1 MLSLLAIT
9 GIGFFTIFSI
19 RKFMQSQQELNPK
32 TKDRLKKLW
41 EVAQIAMRE
50 RKYLPAEKALLT
62 IIKIDNK
69 NAPAYNRLG
78 ILCAK
83 QKEFEDALQCFEV
96 ASSIEPK
103 PSSLHNLGLLYYE
116 TGKFAKAAIAFEKA
130 LEQEKIAARYIAY
143 AKVMTK
149 INDKK
154 AVVKALEKAVE
165 LEQNPQTLSLLA
177 EAYTEVD
184 DIVAAEETRKKL
196 EHVTIPKV
204 DKPKGPRKRPK
215 F

>member
-1 MLSLLAIT
+1 MLAIT
-9 GIGFFTIFSI
+9 GIGFFAIFSI
-19 RKFMQSQQELNPK
+19 QQYSKSQQELHPQ

-41 EVAQIAMRE
+41 EVAQLAMRDK
-50 RKYLPAEKALLT
+50 KYMPAEKALLT

-78 ILCAK
+78 ILYAK
-83 QKEFEDALQCFEV
+83 QNEFEDALQCFEV

-116 TGKFAKAAIAFEKA
+116 TGKFEKAAVAFEKA
-130 LEQEKIAARYIAY
+130 LEQEKIATRYIAY

-149 INDKK
+149 IKDKK

-177 EAYTEVD
+177 EAYTDVD

-196 EHVTIPKV
+196 EHVTIPKIQ
-204 DKPKGPRKRPK
+204 KPKGPRKRPK

>member
-1 MLSLLAIT
+1 MLAIT

-32 TKDRLKKLW
+32 TKDRLKNLW

-78 ILCAK
+78 ILYAK

-177 EAYTEVD
+177 EAYIEVD

>member
-9 GIGFFTIFSI
+9 GIGIFVIFSI
-19 RKFMQSQQELNPK
+19 QQYSKSQQELHPQ

-41 EVAQIAMRE
+41 EVAQLAMRDK
-50 RKYLPAEKALLT
+50 KYMPAEKALLT

-78 ILCAK
+78 ILYAK

-116 TGKFAKAAIAFEKA
+116 TGKFEKAAVAFEKA
-130 LEQEKIAARYIAY
+130 LEQEKIATRYIAY

-149 INDKK
+149 IKDKK

-177 EAYTEVD
+177 EAYADVD

-196 EHVTIPKV
+196 EHVTIPKIQ
-204 DKPKGPRKRPK
+204 KPKGPRKRPK

>member
-32 TKDRLKKLW
+32 TKDRLKNLW

-78 ILCAK
+78 ILYAK

-177 EAYTEVD
+177 EAYIEVD
-184 DIVAAEETRKKL
+184 DIATQ
-196 EHVTIPKV
+196 TPKV
-204 DKPKGPRKRPK
+204 LITDYLISKRLLNSK
-215 F
+215 N

>member
-1 MLSLLAIT
+1 M
-9 GIGFFTIFSI
+9 
-19 RKFMQSQQELNPK
+19 
-32 TKDRLKKLW
+32 
-41 EVAQIAMRE
+41 
-50 RKYLPAEKALLT
+50 PAEKALLT

-78 ILCAK
+78 ILYAK

-116 TGKFAKAAIAFEKA
+116 TGKFEKAAVAFEKA
-130 LEQEKIAARYIAY
+130 LEQEKIATRYIAY

-149 INDKK
+149 IKDKK

-177 EAYTEVD
+177 EAYTDVD

-196 EHVTIPKV
+196 EHVTIPKIP
-204 DKPKGPRKRPK
+204 KSKGPRKRPK

>member
-32 TKDRLKKLW
+32 TKDRLKNLW

-78 ILCAK
+78 ILYAK

-177 EAYTEVD
+177 EA
-184 DIVAAEETRKKL
+184 
-196 EHVTIPKV
+196 
-204 DKPKGPRKRPK
+204 
-215 F
+215 

>member
-1 MLSLLAIT
+1 LLAIT
-9 GIGFFTIFSI
+9 GIGIFVIFSI
-19 RKFMQSQQELNPK
+19 QQYSKSQQELHPQ

-41 EVAQIAMRE
+41 EVAQLAMRDK
-50 RKYLPAEKALLT
+50 KYMPAEKALLT

-78 ILCAK
+78 ILYAK

-116 TGKFAKAAIAFEKA
+116 TGKFEKAAVAFEKA
-130 LEQEKIAARYIAY
+130 LEQEKIATRYIAY

-149 INDKK
+149 IKDKK

-177 EAYTEVD
+177 EAYADVD

-196 EHVTIPKV
+196 EHVTIPKIQ
-204 DKPKGPRKRPK
+204 KPKGPRKRPK

>member
-1 MLSLLAIT
+1 MS
-9 GIGFFTIFSI
+9 
-19 RKFMQSQQELNPK
+19 
-32 TKDRLKKLW
+32 
-41 EVAQIAMRE
+41 
-50 RKYLPAEKALLT
+50 
-62 IIKIDNK
+62 
-69 NAPAYNRLG
+69 
-78 ILCAK
+78 
-83 QKEFEDALQCFEV
+83 
-96 ASSIEPK
+96 
-103 PSSLHNLGLLYYE
+103 
-116 TGKFAKAAIAFEKA
+116 
-130 LEQEKIAARYIAY
+130 EQVPVYVISVAARYIAY

-204 DKPKGPRKRPK
+204 DKPNGPRKRPK

>member
-1 MLSLLAIT
+1 LD
-9 GIGFFTIFSI
+9 FSRYFLFSNI
-19 RKFMQSQQELNPK
+19 HKSQQELHPQ

-41 EVAQIAMRE
+41 EVAQLAMRDK
-50 RKYLPAEKALLT
+50 KYMPAEKALLT

-78 ILCAK
+78 ILYAK

-116 TGKFAKAAIAFEKA
+116 TGKFEKAAVAFEKA
-130 LEQEKIAARYIAY
+130 LEQEKIATRYIAY

-149 INDKK
+149 IKDKK

-196 EHVTIPKV
+196 RACDDSE
-204 DKPKGPRKRPK
+204 GRRSRKARGSDLSSRK
-215 F
+215 A

>member
-1 MLSLLAIT
+1 MLAIT
-9 GIGFFTIFSI
+9 GIGFFAIFSI
-19 RKFMQSQQELNPK
+19 QQYSKSQQELHPQ

-41 EVAQIAMRE
+41 EVAQLAMRDK
-50 RKYLPAEKALLT
+50 KYMPAEKALLT

-78 ILCAK
+78 ILYAK

-116 TGKFAKAAIAFEKA
+116 TGKFEKAAVAFEKA
-130 LEQEKIAARYIAY
+130 LEQEKIATRYIAY

-149 INDKK
+149 IKDKK

-177 EAYTEVD
+177 EAYTDVD

-196 EHVTIPKV
+196 EHVTIPKIP
-204 DKPKGPRKRPK
+204 KSKGPRKRPK

>member
-1 MLSLLAIT
+1 MLAIT
-9 GIGFFTIFSI
+9 GIGIFVIFSI
-19 RKFMQSQQELNPK
+19 QQYSKSQQELHPQ

-41 EVAQIAMRE
+41 EVAQLAMRDK
-50 RKYLPAEKALLT
+50 KYMPAEKALLT

-78 ILCAK
+78 ILYAK

-116 TGKFAKAAIAFEKA
+116 TGKFEKAAVAFEKA
-130 LEQEKIAARYIAY
+130 LEQEKIATRYIAY

-149 INDKK
+149 IKDKK

-177 EAYTEVD
+177 EAYADVD

-196 EHVTIPKV
+196 EHVTIPKIQ
-204 DKPKGPRKRPK
+204 KPKGPRKRPK

>member
-9 GIGFFTIFSI
+9 GIGFFAIFSI
-19 RKFMQSQQELNPK
+19 QQYSKSQQELHPQ

-41 EVAQIAMRE
+41 EVAQLAMRDK
-50 RKYLPAEKALLT
+50 KYMPAEKALLT

-78 ILCAK
+78 ILYAK

-116 TGKFAKAAIAFEKA
+116 TGKFEKAAVAFEKA
-130 LEQEKIAARYIAY
+130 LEQEKIATRYIAY

-149 INDKK
+149 IKDKK

-177 EAYTEVD
+177 EAYTDVD

-196 EHVTIPKV
+196 EHVTIPKIP
-204 DKPKGPRKRPK
+204 KSKGPRKRPK

>member
-32 TKDRLKKLW
+32 TKDRLKNLW

-78 ILCAK
+78 ILYAK

-116 TGKFAKAAIAFEKA
+116 TCKFAKAAIAFEKA
-130 LEQEKIAARYIAY
+130 LEKEKIAARYIAY

-177 EAYTEVD
+177 EAYIEVD

>member
-1 MLSLLAIT
+1 MLAIT
-9 GIGFFTIFSI
+9 GIGFFAIFSI
-19 RKFMQSQQELNPK
+19 QQYSKSQQELHPQ

-41 EVAQIAMRE
+41 EVAQLAMRDK
-50 RKYLPAEKALLT
+50 KYMPAEKALLT

-78 ILCAK
+78 ILYAK

-116 TGKFAKAAIAFEKA
+116 TGKFEKAAVAFEKA
-130 LEQEKIAARYIAY
+130 LEQEKIATRYIAY

-149 INDKK
+149 IKDKK

-177 EAYTEVD
+177 EAYTDVD

-196 EHVTIPKV
+196 EHVTIHKIPKS
-204 DKPKGPRKRPK
+204 KGPRKRPK

>member
-1 MLSLLAIT
+1 MLAIT
-9 GIGFFTIFSI
+9 GIGFFAIFSI
-19 RKFMQSQQELNPK
+19 QQYSKSQQELHPQ

-41 EVAQIAMRE
+41 EVAQLAMRDK
-50 RKYLPAEKALLT
+50 KYMPAEKALLT

-78 ILCAK
+78 ILYAK

-116 TGKFAKAAIAFEKA
+116 TGKFEKAAVAFEKA
-130 LEQEKIAARYIAY
+130 LEQEKIATRYIAY

-149 INDKK
+149 IKDKK

-177 EAYTEVD
+177 EAYTDVD

-196 EHVTIPKV
+196 EHVTIPKIQ
-204 DKPKGPRKRPK
+204 KPKGPRKRPK

>member
-32 TKDRLKKLW
+32 TKDRLKNLW

-78 ILCAK
+78 ILYAK

-177 EAYTEVD
+177 EAYIEVD